1 MDRRIE
7 TTLMKSLAA
16 ATALALL
23 TCVPVWAQPDPEGEP
38 QVDTSTQATTQA
50 TTEGTNIFG
59 NQELPK
65 GLTIVPWKKN
75 APGQLSDSPT
85 RLVDEPLVPID
96 PEVFE
101 RRLKYYE
108 QTRGQ

>member
-1 MDRRIE
+1 MDRRAK
-7 TTLMKSLAA
+7 TTFIK
-16 ATALALL
+16 TALTAVVLA
-23 TCVPVWAQPDPEGEP
+23 CAPGFAGAQDSAPPEDGP
-38 QVDTSTQATTQA
+38 A
-50 TTEGTNIFG
+50 TEGTNIFG

-75 APGQLSDSPT
+75 SPDSLSESPT
-85 RLVDEPLVPID
+85 RLVDEPLAPID

-108 QTRGQ
+108 QSRAQ